1 MATSLSLDEQRT
13 ICKLYESGKSF
24 KEIREITGR
33 SREAQVKV
41 LTSVGLYKDGLLGS
55 ASERARYN
63 YEVHKDKG
71 APYWHK
77 LELFERERYINAEI
91 NKVKKNAKTRYNHLF
106 NISEDDTSENE
117 SNINYIKVQDILD
130 YCEKVKTT
138 VAELRQKNLEVMKT
152 TDVDKKIADCSS
164 ADIHLQQ
171 LYCTYAYDIP
181 NMIKE
186 IQNGKAN

>member
-33 SREAQVKV
+33 SREAQVRV
-41 LTSVGLYKDGLLGS
+41 LTSVGLYKDGLLS
-55 ASERARYN
+55 NAHEQARYN

-71 APYWHK
+71 APHWHE

-91 NKVKKNAKTRYNHLF
+91 DKLKKNAKTRYNLLF
-106 NISEDDTSENE
+106 NISETDTSENE
-117 SNINYIKVQDILD
+117 SNIYIKVQDILD

-138 VAELRQKNLEVMKT
+138 VVELRQKNLEVMKT
-152 TDVDKKIADCSS
+152 TDVYKKIADCAS

-186 IQNGKAN
+186 IQNGKAD

>member
-1 MATSLSLDEQRT
+1 MATSLSLEEQRT

-41 LTSVGLYKDGLLGS
+41 LTYVGLYKAGLLS
-55 ASERARYN
+55 NAHEQARYN

-71 APYWHK
+71 APHWHE

-91 NKVKKNAKTRYNHLF
+91 DKLKKNAKTRYNLLF
-106 NISEDDTSENE
+106 NISETDTSENE
-117 SNINYIKVQDILD
+117 SSIYIKVQDILD

-138 VAELRQKNLEVMKT
+138 VVELRQKNLEVMKT
-152 TDVDKKIADCSS
+152 TDVYKKIADCAS

>member
-1 MATSLSLDEQRT
+1 MATSLSLDEQQT

-33 SREAQVKV
+33 SREAQVNV

-55 ASERARYN
+55 ANEHARYN

-71 APYWHK
+71 APYWNK

-91 NKVKKNAKTRYNHLF
+91 DKLKKNAKTRYNLLF
-106 NISEDDTSENE
+106 NISETDTAENE
-117 SNINYIKVQDILD
+117 YIKVQDILD

-152 TDVDKKIADCSS
+152 TDVYKKIADCAA

-186 IQNGKAN
+186 IQNGKTN

>member
-33 SREAQVKV
+33 SREAQVRV
-41 LTSVGLYKDGLLGS
+41 LTSVGLYKDGLLS
-55 ASERARYN
+55 NAHEQARYN

-71 APYWHK
+71 APHWRE

-91 NKVKKNAKTRYNHLF
+91 DKLKKNAKTRYNLLF
-106 NISEDDTSENE
+106 NISETDTSENE
-117 SNINYIKVQDILD
+117 SNIYIKVQDILD

-138 VAELRQKNLEVMKT
+138 VVELRQKNLEVMQT
-152 TDVDKKIADCSS
+152 TDVDKKIADCAS

>member
-33 SREAQVKV
+33 SREAQVRV

-55 ASERARYN
+55 ANEQARYN
-63 YEVHKDKG
+63 YETHKDKG
-71 APYWHK
+71 APHWHE
-77 LELFERERYINAEI
+77 LELFERERYINAEVDKI
-91 NKVKKNAKTRYNHLF
+91 KKNAKTRYNLLF
-106 NISEDDTSENE
+106 NISETDTSENE
-117 SNINYIKVQDILD
+117 SNTYIKVQDILD

-138 VAELRQKNLEVMKT
+138 VVELRQKNLEVMKT
-152 TDVDKKIADCSS
+152 TDVYKKIADCAS

-171 LYCTYAYDIP
+171 LYCTYTYDIP

>member
-1 MATSLSLDEQRT
+1 MATNLSLDEQRT

-41 LTSVGLYKDGLLGS
+41 LTSVGLYKDGLLS
-55 ASERARYN
+55 RANEQAKLN
-63 YEVHKDKG
+63 YGVHKDKG
-71 APYWHK
+71 APYWYE

-91 NKVKKNAKTRYNHLF
+91 DKLKKNAKTRYNLLF
-106 NISEDDTSENE
+106 NISETDTSENE
-117 SNINYIKVQDILD
+117 SSIKVQDILD

-138 VAELRQKNLEVMKT
+138 VAELRQKNFEVMKT
-152 TDVDKKIADCSS
+152 TDIDKKIADCAL

>member
-1 MATSLSLDEQRT
+1 MATRLSLDEQRT

-41 LTSVGLYKDGLLGS
+41 LTSVGLYEAGLLS
-55 ASERARYN
+55 IANKRARYS
-63 YEVHKDKG
+63 YETHKDKG
-71 APYWHK
+71 APYWYE
-77 LELFERERYINAEI
+77 LELFERE
-91 NKVKKNAKTRYNHLF
+91 KKNAKIRYNLLF
-106 NISEDDTSENE
+106 NISETDTSENE
-117 SNINYIKVQDILD
+117 SNYIKVQDILD

-138 VAELRQKNLEVMKT
+138 VVELRQRNLEVMKT
-152 TDVDKKIADCSS
+152 TDVDKKIADCAS

>member
-33 SREAQVKV
+33 SREAQIRV
-41 LTSVGLYKDGLLGS
+41 LTSVGLYKDGLLSS
-55 ASERARYN
+55 ANEQARHN

-91 NKVKKNAKTRYNHLF
+91 DKIKKNAKTRYNLLF
-106 NISEDDTSENE
+106 NISETDTSENE
-117 SNINYIKVQDILD
+117 PNINYIKVQDILD

-138 VAELRQKNLEVMKT
+138 VVELRQKNLEVMKT
-152 TDVDKKIADCSS
+152 TDVYKKIADCAS

>member
-41 LTSVGLYKDGLLGS
+41 LTSVGLYKVGLLGS
-55 ASERARYN
+55 ANERARCN
-63 YEVHKDKG
+63 YETHKDKG
-71 APYWHK
+71 APYWHE
-77 LELFERERYINAEI
+77 LELFERERYINAEVDKI
-91 NKVKKNAKTRYNHLF
+91 KKNAKTRYNLLF
-106 NISEDDTSENE
+106 NISETDTSENE
-117 SNINYIKVQDILD
+117 SNIYIKVQDILD

-138 VAELRQKNLEVMKT
+138 VVELRQKNLEVMKT
-152 TDVDKKIADCSS
+152 TDIYKKIADCAS

-186 IQNGKAN
+186 IQNGKAD

>member
-41 LTSVGLYKDGLLGS
+41 LTSVGLYKVGLLGS
-55 ASERARYN
+55 ANERARCN
-63 YEVHKDKG
+63 YETHKDKG
-71 APYWHK
+71 APYWHE
-77 LELFERERYINAEI
+77 LELFERERYINDEVDKI
-91 NKVKKNAKTRYNHLF
+91 KKNAKTRYNLLF
-106 NISEDDTSENE
+106 NISETDTSENE
-117 SNINYIKVQDILD
+117 SNYIKVQDILD

-138 VAELRQKNLEVMKT
+138 VVELRQRNLEVMKT
-152 TDVDKKIADCSS
+152 TDVDKKIADCAS

>member
-1 MATSLSLDEQRT
+1 MATSLSLEEQRT

-41 LTSVGLYKDGLLGS
+41 LTYVGLYKAGLLS
-55 ASERARYN
+55 NAHEQARYN

-71 APYWHK
+71 APHWHE

-91 NKVKKNAKTRYNHLF
+91 DKLKKNAKTRYNLLF
-106 NISEDDTSENE
+106 NISETDKSENE
-117 SNINYIKVQDILD
+117 SNIYIKVQDILD

-138 VAELRQKNLEVMKT
+138 VVELRQKNLEVMKT
-152 TDVDKKIADCSS
+152 TDVYKKIADCAS